1 MHIWY
6 TAGAAAAPSTKSLRL
21 KVTLLAGVIYIILYS
36 ANGRPAGSSSGV
48 SVYTGAISKVLS
60 RLQLQGPQS
69 SRAVR
74 KAFCASCSAIC
85 TVTE

>member
-21 KVTLLAGVIYIILYS
+21 KVTLLAGVILYS

-60 RLQLQGPQS
+60 RLQPQGPQS